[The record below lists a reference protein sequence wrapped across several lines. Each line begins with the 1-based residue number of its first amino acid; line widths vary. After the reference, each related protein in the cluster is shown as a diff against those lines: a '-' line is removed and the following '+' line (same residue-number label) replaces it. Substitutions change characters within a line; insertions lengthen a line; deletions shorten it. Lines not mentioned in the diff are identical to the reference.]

1 MWEKIP
7 GSSHFSV
14 LKAMESWAGP
24 GDEGQQGDKNKMNSI
39 MAKFEAH
46 CNPKNSQ
53 NQQIG
58 ETIDQYVT
66 DLKTKAKLCKF
77 GTLTDSHIKDRI
89 MCGITDDHTQSRL
102 LREPDLTLQKALQWN
117 NHSAEEVIYCR

>member
-1 MWEKIP
+1 
-7 GSSHFSV
+7 
-14 LKAMESWAGP
+14 
-24 GDEGQQGDKNKMNSI
+24 MNSI

-89 MCGITDDHTQSRL
+89 MCGIIDDHTQSRL
-102 LREPDLTLQKALQWN
+102 LREPDLTLQKALQ
-117 NHSAEEVIYCR
+117 